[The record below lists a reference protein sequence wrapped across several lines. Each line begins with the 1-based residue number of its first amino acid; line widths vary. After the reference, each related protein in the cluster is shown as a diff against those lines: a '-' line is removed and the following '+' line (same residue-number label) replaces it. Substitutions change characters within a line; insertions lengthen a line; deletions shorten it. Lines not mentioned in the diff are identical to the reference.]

1 MMAPLCK
8 LHDVLHMFIMALTA
22 CPERGRHT
30 NKLTEKSLERML
42 GRLFEKPQVLL
53 QFLSQ
58 HCALSF
64 TTSSTSPLHFF
75 LSLSLNPHLSLLL
88 PSVRSYRRAE
98 LDESGFSWRKTTE
111 GRQRCDPLQVGKESV
126 SFGHMV

>member
-58 HCALSF
+58 HCVLSF
-64 TTSSTSPLHFF
+64 TTSSTSPLHCF

-98 LDESGFSWRKTTE
+98 LDEKWVQLEKN
-111 GRQRCDPLQVGKESV
+111 
-126 SFGHMV
+126 H

>member
-42 GRLFEKPQVLL
+42 GRLFEKTHVLL

-64 TTSSTSPLHFF
+64 TTSSTSPLNFF
-75 LSLSLNPHLSLLL
+75 SVFVPQSSSVPAAPLSP
-88 PSVRSYRRAE
+88 
-98 LDESGFSWRKTTE
+98 FIQK
-111 GRQRCDPLQVGKESV
+111 GRVGGKVGSAGEKPLKGGRDAILCKWGKK
-126 SFGHMV
+126 G

>member
-1 MMAPLCK
+1 MAPVCK

-42 GRLFEKPQVLL
+42 GRLFENIQVLL
-53 QFLSQ
+53 QFLSR
-58 HCALSF
+58 HCAVLYDLF
-64 TTSSTSPLHFF
+64 Q
-75 LSLSLNPHLSLLL
+75 LSLDFFFFSLC
-88 PSVRSYRRAE
+88 PSILICPCCPPQSVHTEGQSWRK
-98 LDESGFSWRKTTE
+98 SGFSWRKTTE
-111 GRQRCDPLQVGKESV
+111 GRQRCDPLQVGKESG

>member
-75 LSLSLNPHLSLLL
+75 FLC
-88 PSVRSYRRAE
+88 PSILICPCCSPQSVHTEGQSWMK
-98 LDESGFSWRKTTE
+98 SGFSWRKTTE